1 MEKTIVIPA
10 YNEEEAVKE
19 VTERTKKVCSK
30 GDEII
35 VVDDGSNDRTSEIA
49 KKIGVRVLRHEK
61 NKGKAIALKTGFREA
76 KNDFIVT
83 IDADCTYPPEEIPK
97 LVADLNG
104 NDLVIGSRFMNGIPK
119 NFPVLRGIANVLGAK
134 FASLILFKRVTD
146 VTSGMRAFR
155 KDVVEACDIKA
166 KGLDFEAEFTSRSI
180 AMGFKHKEVPICYE
194 KRVGRSKLNLFSNIF
209 KFSIA
214 ILRGR
219 FRRT

>member
-1 MEKTIVIPA
+1 MKKTIVIPA
-10 YNEEEAVKE
+10 YNEEYAIKE
-19 VTERTKKVCSK
+19 VVERVKGVCSK

-35 VVDDGSNDRTSEIA
+35 VVDDGSNDRTGEIA
-49 KKIGVRVLRHEK
+49 KRLGVKVLKHER
-61 NKGKAIALKTGFREA
+61 NRGKAIAFKTAFREA
-76 KNDFIVT
+76 KNDVIVT

-97 LVADLNG
+97 LVRNLNG
-104 NDLVIGSRFMNGIPK
+104 NDLVIGSRFRKGIPD
-119 NFPVLRGIANVLGAK
+119 NFPFLRGVANVLGAK

-180 AMGFKHKEVPICYE
+180 AMGFKHKEVTISSE
-194 KRVGRSKLNLFSNIF
+194 ERIGRSKLNFFSDIF
-209 KFSIA
+209 KFSLA

-219 FRRT
+219 LR

>member
-1 MEKTIVIPA
+1 MKKTIVIPA
-10 YNEEEAVKE
+10 YNEEEAIKE
-19 VTERTKKVCSK
+19 VVEKTKRVCSR

-35 VVDDGSNDRTSEIA
+35 VVDDGSDDRTSEIA
-49 KKIGVRVLRHEK
+49 EKLGVKVLR
-61 NKGKAIALKTGFREA
+61 NKRNMGKAIALKTGFREA

-97 LVADLNG
+97 LIKALEG
-104 NDLVIGSRFMNGIPK
+104 NDLVIGSRFKNGIPK
-119 NFPVLRGIANVLGAK
+119 NFPFLRGIANVLGAK
-134 FASLILFKRVTD
+134 FASLILSKRVTD

-155 KDVVEACDIKA
+155 KDVVEACDIRA

-180 AMGFKHKEVPICYE
+180 AMGFKHKEVPIRSE
-194 KRVGRSKLNLFSNIF
+194 ERLGRSKLNFFSDIF

-219 FRRT
+219 FR